1 MKPERF
7 LISDAVSYGW
17 QTMTQNI
24 GFFLLVMLIF
34 FVANG
39 IFGGLQG
46 FSGQL
51 NGVAIAIIAIIFSL
65 LNLVIGVFVNMAQ
78 VKIGLDFCDQK
89 PADYNDLYSQYPRFW
104 YFLGG
109 MVLYALL
116 VMAGFILLIIPGIYW
131 AVKYQFVPYLILDR
145 NMGPFEAFHKAHD
158 ITQGVW
164 WHLFV
169 FNLAAIGITIVGFL
183 LCCVGTL
190 FAVPIVIV
198 AMAYVYRS
206 LLATEPSA
214 QMMAPAPQMAPPT
227 QPTVPQPPVPPVP
240 PTA

>member
-7 LISDAVSYGW
+7 RIGDAVSYGW

-24 GFFLLVMLIF
+24 WFFVLVMLIF
-34 FVANG
+34 FVASG
-39 IFGGLQG
+39 IFGGFQNIAVRA
-46 FSGQL
+46 
-51 NGVAIAIIAIIFSL
+51 NGVAVAILAIIFAL
-65 LNLVIGVFVNMAQ
+65 LNFIVGVFVGMAQ
-78 VKIGLDFCDQK
+78 VKIGVDFCDQK
-89 PADYNDLYSQYPRFW
+89 QADYNDLYNQYPSFW
-104 YFLGG
+104 PFLAGTLLLG
-109 MVLYALL
+109 LL
-116 VMAGFILLIIPGIYW
+116 VTAGFILLIIPGIYW

-169 FNLAAIGITIVGFL
+169 FNLAEIGIVFLGFI
-183 LCCVGTL
+183 LCCVGSF

-198 AMAYVYRS
+198 ATAYVYRS
-206 LLATEPSA
+206 LLANEPNA
-214 QMMAPAPQMAPPT
+214 QMMAPPPQMA
-227 QPTVPQPPVPPVP
+227 QQPQPPVA